1 MNNNIESKLDFKIKA
16 IIADS
21 IGVETSDISNSDRFT
36 EELHM
41 SLAELTDL
49 IEKISETGINTENI
63 EVSELT
69 SVEKLIEKLESEET
83 I

>member
-1 MNNNIESKLDFKIKA
+1 MDKNIESKLELKIKA

-21 IGVETSDISNSDRFT
+21 IGVETSDIHNADRFA

-49 IEKISETGINTENI
+49 IERISRTGIHTENI

-69 SVEKLIEKLESEET
+69 NVEKLIEKLEAEET